1 LVIESFFS
9 SPVKQII
16 SFKFSIEKSSIK
28 IENKGQ

>member
-1 LVIESFFS
+1 
-9 SPVKQII
+9 VKQII